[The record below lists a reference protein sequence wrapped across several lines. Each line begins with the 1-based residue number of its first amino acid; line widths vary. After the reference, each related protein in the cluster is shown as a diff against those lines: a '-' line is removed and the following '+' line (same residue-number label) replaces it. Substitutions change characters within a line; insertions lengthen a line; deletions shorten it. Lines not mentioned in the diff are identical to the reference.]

1 MKEES
6 IAKSAV
12 HTIRGYETQ
21 FYVTLLAWFEIFI
34 LEGDY
39 FDSIFVEGLE
49 DIHLVGRNRKLFVQ
63 VKKKERIGHWK
74 PNEILSTLTSMF
86 IRWSNSLYDFEQ
98 SRGNDFFILVVG
110 GDISSS
116 IFGKNE
122 DTSKAITTIEQMFK
136 IPQTTTLKDT
146 SKIKNSLKTIL
157 REQEQNVGYEP
168 RHLNYFIRNLRI
180 CPNLPNL
187 EELKKIVHQSALD
200 IISLYSTG
208 ITPKTIEKISNKALD
223 IIREGSSSKTQ
234 VHHSIKYNVIRQ
246 TVVET
251 LNEELGDYI
260 IRFDRYKS
268 EGVETVMERKLASIK
283 DSKQIIETAIHLKNK
298 FLRKLSRE
306 KVIVLDLK
314 HLYED
319 FIDFWR
325 IKQGDFNDYT
335 SIIELFIA
343 ENPDIFK
350 NLQKFRNIETLQGV
364 FFDLIS
370 YCTFDF
376 RG

>member
-34 LEGDY
+34 LERHY

-49 DIHLVGRNRKLFVQ
+49 DIHLEGQNRKLLVQ
-63 VKKKERIGHWK
+63 VKKKERIGQWK
-74 PNEILSTLTSMF
+74 PSEIYSILTSMF
-86 IRWSNSLYDFEQ
+86 IKWTSSLYQFDP
-98 SRGNDFFILVVG
+98 SKCNDFFLLVVG
-110 GDISSS
+110 GDISSN
-116 IFGKNE
+116 IFGENE

-136 IPQTTTLKDT
+136 IPQGTTLKET
-146 SKIKNSLKTIL
+146 SKIKNSLIDIL
-157 REQEQNVGYEP
+157 RKPEKNVGYEP
-168 RHLNYFIRNLRI
+168 SRLNYFIRNLRI

-187 EELKKIVHQSALD
+187 EELKKIVHKSGMD

-208 ITPKTIEKISNKALD
+208 VTPKIIEKISNKALD
-223 IIREGSSSKTQ
+223 LIREGSSSKTPVQ
-234 VHHSIKYNVIRQ
+234 HSINYSVIKH
-246 TVVET
+246 TVIDT

-260 IRFDRYKS
+260 VRFDRHKS
-268 EGVETVMERKLASIK
+268 SGVETIMERKLISID
-283 DSKQIIETAIHLKNK
+283 DSKQIIKTAIHLKNK

-306 KVIVLDLK
+306 RIRPLDLK
-314 HLYED
+314 HLYGD

-325 IKQGDFNDYT
+325 IKQGDFIDYI
-335 SIIELFIA
+335 SLINQFID

-350 NLQKFRNIETLQGV
+350 NLQKFKNIETLQGV

-370 YCTFDF
+370 YCTFNF